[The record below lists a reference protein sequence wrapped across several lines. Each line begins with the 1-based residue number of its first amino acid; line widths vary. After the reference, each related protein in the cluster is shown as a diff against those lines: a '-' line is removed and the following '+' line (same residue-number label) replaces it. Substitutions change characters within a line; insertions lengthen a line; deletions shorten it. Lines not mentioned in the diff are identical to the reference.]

1 MPDRWA
7 AWLAER
13 RFGGNEDA
21 RRESMKMF
29 DEFRGRVLDGA
40 RIEDGDTVL
49 DVGCGEGLIGFGAL
63 GLVGDGGQVL
73 FSDVSEDVLNVCREI
88 AAGDRCCA
96 FVRASADDL
105 PLADAAV
112 DVVTTIVMLALAPF
126 ARFPRLQVTVPPL
139 GKGFVVADRVQLPW
153 VEATEL
159 KWTLSGKG
167 SVAVTPV
174 ASCGPVFVTVSV

>member
-1 MPDRWA
+1 M
-7 AWLAER
+7 
-13 RFGGNEDA
+13 
-21 RRESMKMF
+21 
-29 DEFRGRVLDGA
+29 
-40 RIEDGDTVL
+40 TVVVAVAL
-49 DVGCGEGLIGFGAL
+49 LLSGFG
-63 GLVGDGGQVL
+63 
-73 FSDVSEDVLNVCREI
+73 SVSFPTTV
-88 AAGDRCCA
+88 
-96 FVRASADDL
+96 
-105 PLADAAV
+105 AV
-112 DVVTTIVMLALAPF
+112 SVSVPGVVVVTTIVMLALAPF